1 MSIKIQFST
10 LSLGAS
16 VDQQTGNLSVF
27 DILEEVR
34 TPQLPVQLPFLVIS
48 LIIEKKEQVNFD
60 GKMLIHLFT
69 PDGSQQ
75 MIGSGDMRV
84 PAEQRRMKAVFR
96 FGGFPVTQY
105 GTYKF
110 ILSCVNETGSKIG
123 EAILTFDAIQVTQ
136 VAQGVAPNEKP
147 KLAH

>member
-1 MSIKIQFST
+1 MSIKIQFAT

-48 LIIEKKEQVNFD
+48 LIVEKKEAVDFQ

-69 PDGSQQ
+69 PDGTQQ

-84 PAEQRRMKAVFR
+84 PMDQKRMKAVFR
-96 FGGFPVTQY
+96 FGGFPISHY
-105 GTYKF
+105 GNYRF
-110 ILSCVNETGSKIG
+110 VLSCVNDSGNKIG
-123 EAILTFDAIQVTQ
+123 EAILGFDAIQVAQ
-136 VAQGVAPNEKP
+136 VGQGIAQSEKP

>member
-1 MSIKIQFST
+1 MSIKIQFAT
-10 LSLGAS
+10 LSIGAS

-34 TPQLPVQLPFLVIS
+34 TPQLPVQLPFLVIA
-48 LIIEKKEQVNFD
+48 LIIEKKEATDFS

-69 PDGSQQ
+69 PDGAQQ

-84 PAEQRRMKAVFR
+84 PAEQKRMKAVFR
-96 FGGFPVTQY
+96 LGGFPVSHY
-105 GTYKF
+105 GNYRF
-110 ILSCVNETGSKIG
+110 VLSFLNSAGTKIG
-123 EAILTFDAIQVTQ
+123 EAILGFDSIQVPQ
-136 VAQGVAPNEKP
+136 VAQGVAPEEKP

>member
-1 MSIKIQFST
+1 MSIKIQFAT

-48 LIIEKKEQVNFD
+48 LIIEKKEAINFE

-84 PAEQRRMKAVFR
+84 PADQKRMKAVFR
-96 FGGFPVTQY
+96 FGGFPVSNFGNY
-105 GTYKF
+105 RF
-110 ILSCVNETGSKIG
+110 VLSCVNGSGNKIG
-123 EAILTFDAIQVTQ
+123 EAILGFDAIQIAQ
-136 VAQGVAPNEKP
+136 VAQGMAPEEKP

>member
-1 MSIKIQFST
+1 MSIKIQFAT

-48 LIIEKKEQVNFD
+48 LIIEKKEPSNFE

-69 PDGSQQ
+69 PDGAQQ
-75 MIGSGDMRV
+75 MIGSGEMRV
-84 PAEQRRMKAVFR
+84 PAEQKRMKAVFR
-96 FGGFPVTQY
+96 FGGFPVANY
-105 GTYKF
+105 GNYKF
-110 ILSCVNETGSKIG
+110 VLSCVNESGNKIG
-123 EAILTFDAIQVTQ
+123 EAILGFEAIQVAQ
-136 VAQGVAPNEKP
+136 VVQGVAPVEKP